1 MDRFEEGLEKLQE
14 IKGEVKDKIKSV
26 KGGDHS
32 FFVALWD
39 NWIKFGR
46 SLDRLPLVEISNWC
60 FENHDTFL
68 AVSPAGYLSE
78 VLID

>member
-60 FENHDTFL
+60 FEVALWLVGALGLDIWL
-68 AVSPAGYLSE
+68 AESA
-78 VLID
+78 I